1 MAIWEKAA
9 YLLWLQEFEAKG
21 FGEESTQGGFFGC
34 IVLAGVEDEGR
45 VVTEF
50 GEGLAAGSAGHGHG
64 SVEVG
69 DGNGAEADGGAVL
82 GDGSRNGSLLGTRG
96 EAIGTVFDVAAGDD
110 GSAFEENGG
119 TDAEVRVGGV
129 GMLCGDGRQGEELR
143 ALLRG
148 EG

>member
-1 MAIWEKAA
+1 MTIWQRAA
-9 YLLWLQEFEAKG
+9 CLLRLQEFEAEG
-21 FGEESTQGGFFGC
+21 FGEEGTEGGLFGGA
-34 IVLAGVEDEGR
+34 VFTGVEDEGR

-69 DGNGAEADGGAVL
+69 DGNGAEADGGSML
-82 GDGSRNGSLLGTRG
+82 GDGSRNGSLLGTKG
-96 EAIGTVFDVAAGDD
+96 EAIRTVFDVAAGDD
-110 GSAFEENGG
+110 GSAFEEDGG

-129 GMLCGDGRQGEELR
+129 GVLRGGGGQGKEFR
-143 ALLRG
+143 ALLDG